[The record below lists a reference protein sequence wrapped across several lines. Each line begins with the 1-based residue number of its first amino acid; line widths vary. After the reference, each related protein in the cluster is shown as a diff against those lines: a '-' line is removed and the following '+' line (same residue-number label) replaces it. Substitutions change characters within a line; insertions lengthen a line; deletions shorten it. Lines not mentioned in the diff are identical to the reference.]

1 MGIFATIDKELIA
14 LLKDE
19 STSDKLRGL
28 LVDKYL
34 NHPKPQIKKVLP
46 FVVGMVATRLFV

>member
-1 MGIFATIDKELIA
+1 MKQFIRVHSYYS
-14 LLKDE
+14 DE
-19 STSDKLRGL
+19 SASGKLRGL

-34 NHPKPQIKKVLP
+34 SHPKPQIKKVLP